1 MKTNKSTQGF
11 DFNFDFDQWARI
23 AKKDPEQFER
33 MRQELINGAINQAPD
48 HLKQRMEGLQW
59 QIDQIRNQS
68 KSPIESCLK
77 ISQKMLDNIYGE
89 KGLLS
94 VLKEPGK
101 VLESMN
107 THDSNKVVSIKKYK
121 STD

>member
-11 DFNFDFDQWARI
+11 DFNFDFDEWAHI

-33 MRQELINGAINQAPD
+33 MRQELIDGAINQVPD

-77 ISQKMLDNIYGE
+77 ISQKMLDNVYGE
-89 KGLLS
+89 NGLLS

-101 VLESMN
+101 TLKSMN
-107 THDSNKVVSIKKYK
+107 TDDSNKIVSIKHNK
-121 STD
+121 SRD